1 MSHGWQGQPQQITN
15 TKEITKAQHYSVS
28 PPLNFH
34 GLPAP
39 YNTDCS
45 EVLAKEARRATV
57 VQVKDRGDKQ
67 VPQH

>member
-1 MSHGWQGQPQQITN
+1 MKRPRSPCDLRGRGQEQEQEVKAIMSHGWQGQPQQITN

-39 YNTDCS
+39 I
-45 EVLAKEARRATV
+45 
-57 VQVKDRGDKQ
+57 
-67 VPQH
+67 